1 MANWIKQI
9 SAAVG
14 RFFGNGR
21 QRLFGGTHNHFL
33 CFLPGQEET
42 SANRLTDFLFSKVVV
57 NNDKTEQIK
66 RLNKNGVIVYA
77 NKYQSKLEYF
87 YCNRQYAKNDLPVP
101 ELGLG
106 YRLFLMQPLSRMV
119 VIVLAHIDHLL
130 TRFSILSP
138 YKSGYFKH
146 ELTQGRAAF
155 FSLFGKKAFY
165 SGLIKAKHN
174 PVQELIAIQKSIDRP
189 IYIVPQNMFFSKRPA
204 RTKFS
209 LLDSLFGGL
218 AQRPGILR
226 RLFLL
231 VSRSKNIFIEMA
243 DPIDLRDFLRQP
255 DIREMSDVNQALAL
269 RRQVLLSINRLRQR
283 VTGPVIKS
291 REEIKENIMASPRLQ
306 SFVEEMAMN
315 TDRPVRD
322 INKEAYRFLDEIAA
336 DYNLNWIM
344 LYDMVLTWMLKHI
357 FDGIAIDY
365 DNLEKL
371 RIKSEQAPLIFVPT
385 HKSHIDYLVLSY
397 VLYHNNMAC
406 PHIAAGQNLSFW
418 PMGTIFR
425 GGGAFFM
432 RRTFKGQK
440 LYAKV
445 FLEYVYKLLAEGFSI
460 EFFLEGTRSRTG
472 KTLSPKTGLLSILL
486 DAYENGACPDMI
498 FVPVNIGY
506 DRIIEEAAYV
516 HETEGGEKKAE
527 SLPALIKARKTLKSR
542 YGKVYVN
549 FSETVSL
556 NELLSRTRTSLTG
569 KSADD
574 KKQFIDRFSRILI
587 NRINDVTTVTPYGIV
602 SSAILN
608 CPQRRFTYQYLMDII
623 NTYLICLKSM
633 DVRLSDTITND
644 HNHAFSIALDSFIQR
659 KFIEPFQIDTDQ
671 ENPLYMVNESKRP
684 AMEYYKNNCIIFFVP
699 AAFTAL
705 SILKID
711 DFQFASLDIHKEF
724 NFLRKFFRNEFV
736 LPTDGSSEYFTKKSI
751 NTFIDRGMLTAHASI
766 PGNYNLTAE
775 GFKKLKLFSAFLTP
789 YFEAY
794 LIALT
799 FLRHDPKVS
808 DQKDMIK
815 KALQHGRRMYKNN
828 EIECLEAVS
837 TPTIKNAL
845 RFFSKEP
852 LVNGDDRTKADFYED
867 TIRNYLMLLV

>member
-1 MANWIKQI
+1 MINRIKQYF
-9 SAAVG
+9 AAVG
-14 RFFGNGR
+14 GFISSGR
-21 QRLFGGTHNHFL
+21 QRLLGGTHNHFL
-33 CFLPGQEET
+33 CFLPAGKKPVT
-42 SANRLTDFLFSKVVV
+42 NRFFDFLFSRIVV
-57 NNDKTEQIK
+57 NSDKTEHIQ
-66 RLNKNGVIVYA
+66 RLRETGVIVYA
-77 NKYQSKLEYF
+77 NKYKSKMEFF
-87 YCNRQYAKNDLPVP
+87 YCNRQYEKNDLPAP
-101 ELGLG
+101 ELAIG
-106 YRLFLMQPLSRMV
+106 YRLFLMQPVSRLFV
-119 VIVLAHIDHLL
+119 TLLAHIDFLF
-130 TRFSILSP
+130 TRFSVLSP
-138 YKSGYFKH
+138 YKNQYFK
-146 ELTQGRAAF
+146 ESLTQGQTAF
-155 FSLFGKKAFY
+155 FSLFGKRVFY
-165 SGLIKAKHN
+165 DRLIKSKTN
-174 PVQELIAIQKSIDRP
+174 PVQELLTIQKSMNRP
-189 IYIVPQNMFFSKRPA
+189 IFIVPQNMFFSRRPV
-204 RTKFS
+204 RKKFS
-209 LLDSLFGGL
+209 LLDFLFGGL
-218 AQRPGILR
+218 AEKPGILR

-231 VSRSKNIFIEMA
+231 FSRSKNIFIEMG
-243 DPIDLRDFLRQP
+243 DPVNLQEFLHQP
-255 DIREMSDVNQALAL
+255 DIRELSDDNQALAL
-269 RRQVLLSINRLRQR
+269 RRLLLSSINRLRQR

-291 REEIKENIMASPRLQ
+291 REEIKENIMAGRRLQ

-315 TDRPVRD
+315 TDRPIRD
-322 INKEAYRFLDEIAA
+322 INKEAYRYLDEIAA

-344 LYDMVLTWMLKHI
+344 LFDLVLTWMLKHI
-357 FDGIAIDY
+357 FDGIAIDQ

-371 RIKSEQAPLIFVPT
+371 KKESEKAPLIFVPT

-418 PMGTIFR
+418 PLGTIFR

-445 FLEYVYKLLAEGFSI
+445 FLEYMYKLLQEGFSI

-486 DAYENGACPDMI
+486 DAYEHGACPDMI

-527 SLPALIKARKTLKSR
+527 SLPALIKARKSLKSR

-549 FSETVSL
+549 FNEPVSL
-556 NELLSRTRTSLTG
+556 NDFLSRTRTSLTG
-569 KSADD
+569 KSAED
-574 KKQFIDRFSRILI
+574 KKQFIDRLSRILI

-623 NTYLICLKSM
+623 NIYLVCLKAM
-633 DVRLSDTITND
+633 NVRLSDTIASD
-644 HNHAFSIALDSFIQR
+644 YGYAFSLALDSFIQR
-659 KFIEPFQIDTDQ
+659 KFIERFHIDTDQ

-711 DFQFASLDIHKEF
+711 SFQFATLDIHKQF
-724 NFLRKFFRNEFV
+724 NFLCKFFRNEFV
-736 LPTDGSSEYFTKKSI
+736 LQTDRDSEYFTKKSI
-751 NTFIDRGMLTAHASI
+751 STFIERGMLTPHESI
-766 PGNYNLTAE
+766 PGNYNLTSD

-789 YFEAY
+789 YFESY

-799 FLRHDPKVS
+799 FLRQEPKVA
-808 DQKDMIK
+808 DEKEMIK
-815 KALQHGRRMYKNN
+815 KALGHGRRMYKNN

-845 RFFSKEP
+845 RFFSGEP

-867 TIRNYLMLLV
+867 TIRNYLMLLA

>member
-1 MANWIKQI
+1 MINRIKH
-9 SAAVG
+9 SFAAVG
-14 RFFGNGR
+14 RFFSNGR
-21 QRLFGGTHNHFL
+21 QRLFAGTHNHFL
-33 CFLPGQEET
+33 CFLPAEEKEERR
-42 SANRLTDFLFSKVVV
+42 RLTDFLFSRVVV
-57 NNDKTEQIK
+57 NNDKTENIK
-66 RLNKNGVIVYA
+66 KLNETGVIVYA
-77 NKYQSKLEYF
+77 SKYKSKLEYF
-87 YCNRQYAKNDLPVP
+87 YCNRQYAKHDLPAP
-101 ELGLG
+101 ELSIGF
-106 YRLFLMQPLSRMV
+106 RLFLTQPMSHIIIV
-119 VIVLAHIDHLL
+119 VLAHIDYLL
-130 TRFSILSP
+130 TRFSVLSP
-138 YKSGYFKH
+138 YRSQYFKE
-146 ELTQGRAAF
+146 ELAGGRSAF
-155 FSLFGKKAFY
+155 FSLFGKQVFY
-165 SGLIKAKHN
+165 RRLIRSKTN
-174 PVQELIAIQKSIDRP
+174 PVQELIAVQKTIDRP

-218 AQRPGILR
+218 AERPGVLR
-226 RLFLL
+226 RIFLL
-231 VSRSKNIFIEMA
+231 ISRSKNIFIEMG
-243 DPIDLRDFLRQP
+243 DPINLRDFLRQP
-255 DIREMSDVNQALAL
+255 DIRELSDDNQALAL
-269 RRQVLLSINRLRQR
+269 RRLLLTSINRIRQR

-291 REEIKENIMASPRLQ
+291 REEIKESIMAGRRLQ
-306 SFVEEMAMN
+306 SFVEELAMN

-344 LYDMVLTWMLKHI
+344 LFDMVLTWMLKHI
-357 FDGIAIDY
+357 FDGIAVDQ

-371 RIKSEQAPLIFVPT
+371 KKESEKAPLIFVPT

-445 FLEYVYKLLAEGFSI
+445 FLEYIYKLLQEGFNI

-486 DAYENGACPDMI
+486 EAYENGACPDMI

-527 SLPALIKARKTLKSR
+527 NLPALIKARKSLKSR

-549 FSETVSL
+549 FNEPVSL
-556 NELLSRTRTSLTG
+556 NDFLSRTRMSLTG
-569 KSADD
+569 KSFEE
-574 KKQFIDRFSRILI
+574 KRLFIDRLSRILI
-587 NRINDVTTVTPYGIV
+587 NRIDEVTTVTPYGIV

-623 NTYLICLKSM
+623 NTYLLCLKTM
-633 DVRLSDTITND
+633 GVRLSDTLTSD
-644 HNHAFSIALDSFIQR
+644 HNHALGVALDSFLQR
-659 KFIEPFQIDTDQ
+659 KFIERFQIDTDQ

-711 DFQFASLDIHKEF
+711 AFQFAGLDIDKQFE
-724 NFLRKFFRNEFV
+724 FLRDFFSNEFV
-736 LPTDGSSEYFTKKSI
+736 LQTDRSSEYFTKKSL
-751 NTFIDRGMLTAHASI
+751 NHFIERGMLVPHESI
-766 PGNYNLTAE
+766 PGNYNLTAD
-775 GFKKLKLFSAFLTP
+775 GFKKLKLFAAFLTP

-799 FLRHDPKVS
+799 FLRQEPKVS
-808 DQKDMIK
+808 DEKEMIK
-815 KALQHGRRMYKNN
+815 KALNHGRRMYKNN

-845 RFFSKEP
+845 RFFSGQP
-852 LVNGDDRTKADFYED
+852 LINGDDRTKADFFED
-867 TIRNYLMLLV
+867 TIRNYLMLLA